1 MNNEINQS
9 NNLMNQINIDNHKK
23 ENGSINN
30 IKYKFKKVKT
40 SSISNNNI
48 YEISSQRKKIKKCVT
63 KNFLKN
69 SLKTKYSNV
78 NKKGKIERIINKKN
92 TINSINENSE
102 NEQSINKFGGSISP
116 KKIRKMKIDE
126 NENKD
131 KDKESNIITLFKM
144 TDNLYAN
151 DEHFQKDLIKK
162 DKIKNKNHSSN
173 IVKNNKNIMSGR
185 INSTYQKKKLI
196 ITFGLN
202 EDNKNNLKNSYAE
215 NSETNLNFKR
225 NVSTIN
231 KGVDSEF
238 IKTKE
243 KSNFSY
249 YLKLKQKCGSP
260 SKENNEETNYNHNNN
275 NINNT
280 NQKNEN
286 HKMNVLH
293 NCHTN
298 KEKNYTKKNKQVFR
312 EKTNKTVKNVESQKK
327 IKEEEKVKEETNIR
341 SKKSNNNIL
350 KENSKKTNNSKS
362 HNKTQIPDDD
372 VEIPKKKNQ
381 KKQNNLKTK
390 FCFLCCLTNKL
401 NDSDEL

>member
-9 NNLMNQINIDNHKK
+9 NNLMNQQNIDNHKK
-23 ENGSINN
+23 EDGTINN
-30 IKYKFKKVKT
+30 SKYKLKKVKT

-48 YEISSQRKKIKKCVT
+48 YEISSQRKNIKKSIT

-92 TINSINENSE
+92 TINSINENSQ
-102 NEQSINKFGGSISP
+102 NEQSIKNFGGSISP
-116 KKIRKMKIDE
+116 KKTRKIKIDE
-126 NENKD
+126 NED
-131 KDKESNIITLFKM
+131 KDEDKEKKIINLFKM

-151 DEHFQKDLIKK
+151 DEHFQKNLLKK
-162 DKIKNKNHSSN
+162 SNIKNKNHSSN
-173 IVKNNKNIMSGR
+173 IIKNNNNLMSGR
-185 INSTYQKKKLI
+185 INSLHQKKKLI

-215 NSETNLNFKR
+215 NSDANLHFKR
-225 NVSTIN
+225 KLSFIN
-231 KGVDSEF
+231 KGVDSEL
-238 IKTKE
+238 IKSKE

-249 YLKLKQKCGSP
+249 YLKLKEKCGSP
-260 SKENNEETNYNHNNN
+260 SKENNEETNCNHNNN

-293 NCHTN
+293 ICHTN
-298 KEKNYTKKNKQVFR
+298 KEKNNTKKNKQFFR

-327 IKEEEKVKEETNIR
+327 IKEEEKEKEETNIR
-341 SKKSNNNIL
+341 SKKSNNIL
-350 KENSKKTNNSKS
+350 KENSKKTNSSKNN
-362 HNKTQIPDDD
+362 NKTQIPDDD

-401 NDSDEL
+401 NDSDDL

>member
-9 NNLMNQINIDNHKK
+9 NNLMNQKKIDNQKK
-23 ENGSINN
+23 ENSTINN
-30 IKYKFKKVKT
+30 NKYKLKKIKS

-48 YEISSQRKKIKKCVT
+48 YEISSQRKNIKKSLT

-69 SLKTKYSNV
+69 SLKSKYS

-102 NEQSINKFGGSISP
+102 NEQSKTSNLGGSISP
-116 KKIRKMKIDE
+116 KKVRKIKID
-126 NENKD
+126 KD
-131 KDKESNIITLFKM
+131 EDKESNIIHLFKM
-144 TDNLYAN
+144 TDTLYTN
-151 DEHFQKDLIKK
+151 DEHFQKDLLKK
-162 DKIKNKNHSSN
+162 SKTKNKNCSSN
-173 IVKNNKNIMSGR
+173 VIKNNHLMSGR
-185 INSTYQKKKLI
+185 INSMCQKKKLI

-202 EDNKNNLKNSYAE
+202 EDNKNNRKNSYAE
-215 NSETNLNFKR
+215 NSDKNFHFKR
-225 NVSTIN
+225 KISTIN

-260 SKENNEETNYNHNNN
+260 SKENNDETICNNNNNNN

-372 VEIPKKKNQ
+372 VEIPKKKNE